1 MTLPSTIPP
10 EVKPQD
16 TQPASELK
24 AHPLVAE
31 ASLQIAVVQGALMF
45 PEAALTQIR
54 RALTQLPASE
64 KRHAIGGL
72 VDLAAHLE
80 LNRKAPQAANA
91 LLLAIASSAG
101 GSPQQP

>member
-1 MTLPSTIPP
+1 MTPTTTPPP
-10 EVKPQD
+10 EVKLQD
-16 TQPASELK
+16 ATAATEPK

-31 ASLQIAVVQGALMF
+31 ASLLISVVQGALVF
-45 PEAALTQIR
+45 PEAALLQIR

-64 KRHAIGGL
+64 RRHAIGGL

-91 LLLAIASSAG
+91 LLLAIASIG
-101 GSPQQP
+101 PQQP